1 MSIVHDI
8 VTAAISSILLEV
20 TATPKP
26 GNVHRYHDFPD
37 TKYEHFVVSAA
48 SMHKPL
54 MDLASRTYHKVA
66 EGEING
72 LNVGKFIF
80 ECVSYAKKWY
90 VGGNTNLGTSTIFS
104 IEVPALVC
112 AKSLSETYDPKE
124 VSTWATRIA
133 EKTTV
138 EDAIFFYKA
147 IRMANP
153 SYLGRVSEA
162 PIPDVFDSL
171 FEKKLKESGKTLWDV
186 WKHSSSWDIVSENC
200 ISGLKIVVEG
210 FHAIDKYLSIL
221 RNWNLAIISAYLE
234 LLSKYRDSLV
244 LRKHGRKVQEE
255 VSREAREVLNALISD
270 VEKGLVLLRRFDEE
284 LYRRKINPGS
294 IADIIAGSIMLA
306 LLNNLR
312 P

>member
-1 MSIVHDI
+1 MSIIHDI
-8 VTAAISSILLEV
+8 VTAAISSVLLEV

-54 MDLASRTYHKVA
+54 IDLASRTYNKVTK
-66 EGEING
+66 GEVNG
-72 LNVGKFIF
+72 LDIGKFIF

-90 VGGNTNLGTSTIFS
+90 IGGNTNLGTSTIFS
-104 IEVPALVC
+104 IEVPALIC
-112 AKSLSETYDPKE
+112 TKLLSKTYDPKE
-124 VSTWATRIA
+124 VSLWATRIA
-133 EKTTV
+133 EKTTI

-147 IRMANP
+147 IRAANP
-153 SYLGRVSEA
+153 SYLGRVVEA
-162 PIPDVFDSL
+162 PIPDVFDQF
-171 FEKKLKESGKTLWDV
+171 FEEKLKENKKTLWYV
-186 WKHSSSWDIVSENC
+186 WKHSSTWDIVSENC
-200 ISGLKIVVEG
+200 ISGLKTVIEG
-210 FHAIDKYLSIL
+210 FHAIDKYLSIF

-255 VSREAREVLNALISD
+255 VSEEAEEVLSALISD
-270 VEKGLVLLRRFDEE
+270 IKKGLVLLKQFDEK

>member
-20 TATPKP
+20 SATPKP

-54 MDLASRTYHKVA
+54 IDLASKTYHKVA
-66 EGEING
+66 KGEISR
-72 LNVGKFIF
+72 LDVGKFIF

-104 IEVPALVC
+104 IEVPALIC
-112 AKSLSETYDPKE
+112 TKLLSKTYDPKK
-124 VSTWATRIA
+124 VSLWAIQIA
-133 EKTTV
+133 EKTTI

-147 IRMANP
+147 IRVANP
-153 SYLGRVSEA
+153 SYLGRVVEA
-162 PIPDVFDSL
+162 QIPDVFDPL
-171 FEKKLKESGKTLWDV
+171 FEKKLKENRKTLWDV
-186 WKHSSSWDIVSENC
+186 WKHSSTWDIVSENC
-200 ISGLKIVVEG
+200 ISGLKTVIEG
-210 FHAIDKYLSIL
+210 FYAIDKYLSIL

-234 LLSKYRDSLV
+234 LLSKYGDSLV
-244 LRKHGRKVQEE
+244 LRKHGGKVQEE
-255 VSREAREVLNALISD
+255 ISEEAEEVLNALISD
-270 VEKGLVLLRRFDEE
+270 VKKGLVLLKQFDEK

-306 LLNNLR
+306 LLNDLR